1 MKKKL
6 LWVLG
11 IVVLVILGIVGYF
24 VVSDLNQEAKLKEE
38 LDGLNELVNAD
49 NMDLDLIYER
59 LDRTVTKGDY
69 AKVEESFKNYLKDNF
84 DNSVV
89 IVNILNDERITTS
102 LTVTNYQEDGPDFIE
117 TKEYL
122 TTTKAQLEGCLTKY
136 KEFLTYDKAMS
147 YIEDKDLD
155 SYYIDL
161 YKDEYV
167 GDIDN
172 ALTEDDLMV
181 SSVNEIIEL
190 LNNTEHVID
199 FLIANKGSWNVEGE
213 NINFNTNALA
223 DQYDVL
229 LNKLS

>member
-11 IVVLVILGIVGYF
+11 IVVLVILGVVGYF
-24 VVSDLNQEAKLKEE
+24 VVSDLNQESKLKEE

-84 DNSVV
+84 DNIVV

-122 TTTKAQLEGCLTKY
+122 TTTKAQLEDCLTKY

-161 YKDEYV
+161 YKNEYV
-167 GDIDN
+167 GDMDN

-190 LNNTEHVID
+190 LNNTEEIID

-213 NINFNTNALA
+213 NINFNINALA